1 MGNICIIGPRAS
13 GKTTYLAGLSYY
25 SQYTGPHD
33 KYTVL
38 PLNDESREL
47 KYQAE
52 DTLLKGLSFDG
63 TGNYVHTVDDLN
75 YYSFKIEVKKGLF
88 QPRSVIILNVR
99 DYPGEVFENILYAS
113 AAVSVHEDFINECF
127 MSDVDGC
134 LLFFTEWESSKDD
147 FYSQLMSRFL
157 EIMDEHGRLHN
168 YRLAVVMSKCE
179 RGEIWPGRIDPETDL
194 FRVYLKKTL
203 NTLKKGIPK
212 QNLRFF
218 ALSTFGVLGHYDPR
232 PNRDDARGS
241 RGLASTL
248 RAPIHWRPYNLIEPL
263 CWLNREGQKRRG
275 KIRT

>member
-13 GKTTYLAGLSYY
+13 GKTTYLAGLCHY
-25 SQYTGPHD
+25 SEYAGSRS
-33 KYTVL
+33 KYTVS
-38 PLNDESREL
+38 PIGTESDKL
-47 KYQAE
+47 KEKAE
-52 DTLLKGLSFDG
+52 DTLLKRLSFDG

-75 YYSFKIEVKKGLF
+75 YYCFKIEVKRGLF
-88 QPRSVIILNVR
+88 QPRSVPIILNVR

-113 AAVSVHEDFINECF
+113 KTDSIHEEFINECL

-134 LLFFTEWESSKDD
+134 LLLFTEWENSKDD
-147 FYSQLMSRFL
+147 FYSKLMSRFVK
-157 EIMDEHGRLHN
+157 IMDEHRRLHN

-218 ALSTFGVLGHYDPR
+218 ALSTFGVLGPNDPR
-232 PNRDDARGS
+232 PNRVDAWGS
-241 RGLASTL
+241 GGRASTL
-248 RAPIHWRPYNLIEPL
+248 RESEGKSWKPYNLIEPL
-263 CWLNREGQKRRG
+263 CWLNNSHPNS
-275 KIRT
+275 

>member
-1 MGNICIIGPRAS
+1 
-13 GKTTYLAGLSYY
+13 
-25 SQYTGPHD
+25 
-33 KYTVL
+33 
-38 PLNDESREL
+38 
-47 KYQAE
+47 
-52 DTLLKGLSFDG
+52 LKGLSFDG